1 MGDTCVLNDYI
12 DWLTQTY
19 SDITVSDIAARLDH
33 VNRDIFTNGIVR
45 HKKTKQLILTGY
57 DYLQF
62 YDWDLYFE
70 NIYAL
75 YSGESRFCFS
85 NLDVFFSLQKRNG
98 FIKRS
103 FGTKPYGKF
112 HPFKPFIAQIVLL
125 GCKTI
130 NNYSYAK
137 ANFKKIE
144 KFLNYYYKRYDFDK
158 NLLCCW
164 INADASGMDNQNSRI
179 LKNGHGEGVDLN
191 CYLYREWLAMSL
203 LAKKTDQAKKSNLY
217 QEKAENIKYAI
228 NKYLWDEK
236 TGFYYDRNDRTNTLN
251 MVKGISGLVP
261 LWAGVASHDQAHRL
275 VKEHLVNANEFASP
289 YPIPTLSMDSSA
301 YEQYGANPPS
311 GFCNW
316 NGPLWVPMNYMI
328 FHGLMDY
335 GFIEE
340 AKEIALKTFEAVFLK
355 NNVTREYYNAIT
367 AEGYGRNPFY
377 GWSSLAYYMPLEFFL
392 KYSPAS
398 INDEAV
404 RPLGALFDST
414 WKIDQKTGQYSH
426 GYGQHQ

>member
-137 ANFKKIE
+137 ANFKKS
-144 KFLNYYYKRYDFDK
+144 K
-158 NLLCCW
+158 N
-164 INADASGMDNQNSRI
+164 
-179 LKNGHGEGVDLN
+179 
-191 CYLYREWLAMSL
+191 
-203 LAKKTDQAKKSNLY
+203 
-217 QEKAENIKYAI
+217 
-228 NKYLWDEK
+228 
-236 TGFYYDRNDRTNTLN
+236 F
-251 MVKGISGLVP
+251 
-261 LWAGVASHDQAHRL
+261 
-275 VKEHLVNANEFASP
+275 
-289 YPIPTLSMDSSA
+289 
-301 YEQYGANPPS
+301 
-311 GFCNW
+311 
-316 NGPLWVPMNYMI
+316 
-328 FHGLMDY
+328 
-335 GFIEE
+335 
-340 AKEIALKTFEAVFLK
+340 
-355 NNVTREYYNAIT
+355 
-367 AEGYGRNPFY
+367 
-377 GWSSLAYYMPLEFFL
+377 
-392 KYSPAS
+392 
-398 INDEAV
+398 
-404 RPLGALFDST
+404 
-414 WKIDQKTGQYSH
+414 
-426 GYGQHQ
+426 